1 MSKMMVYFDDL
12 TSSFLYIRCLIMR
25 TTLTLDPDVAERLRQ
40 QTVTGQ
46 RTLKQVV
53 NESLRIG
60 LGLKR
65 KPSERPYKVITHN
78 SPFRP
83 GIDPAKLNQLA
94 DELEVEAV
102 ISKLQT

>member
-1 MSKMMVYFDDL
+1 
-12 TSSFLYIRCLIMR
+12 MR

-40 QTVTGQ
+40 ETVNGQ

-65 KPSERPYKVITHN
+65 KPSQRPYKVITHN
-78 SPFRP
+78 SPYRP
-83 GIDPAKLNQLA
+83 GIDRTKFNQLA

-102 ISKLQT
+102 ISKLQS